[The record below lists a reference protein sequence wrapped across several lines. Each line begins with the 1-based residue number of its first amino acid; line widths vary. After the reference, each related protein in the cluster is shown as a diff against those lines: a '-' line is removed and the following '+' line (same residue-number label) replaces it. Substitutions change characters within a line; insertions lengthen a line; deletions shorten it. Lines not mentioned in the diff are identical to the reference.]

1 MDNGI
6 NDSFLERFVWN
17 VFTNAYQM
25 KIKGADDMRRR
36 NVCAR
41 ELRRQAARGAF
52 LKLSSIT
59 NIYCFISSQAQFESP
74 SVLKTLA
81 KTNSGER
88 YQPKFISSMF
98 IK

>member
-41 ELRRQAARGAF
+41 ELRRQAARGAAPRPATLF
-52 LKLSSIT
+52 YYEHLLL
-59 NIYCFISSQAQFESP
+59 YFISNTIWITVSIENTS
-74 SVLKTLA
+74 K
-81 KTNSGER
+81 N
-88 YQPKFISSMF
+88 
-98 IK
+98 